1 MPQKPR
7 KMHHRRLTP
16 TSRTRE
22 WPGRLNQRGA
32 PAINNQLTNEEIRA
46 LRSKL
51 DELRLE
57 HRDLNDVIDHLIHS
71 DYPDQ
76 LQLKRLKKRKLR
88 LKDLIQ
94 QVESR
99 LIPDLD
105 A

>member
-1 MPQKPR
+1 VAGAAQQP
-7 KMHHRRLTP
+7 
-16 TSRTRE
+16 
-22 WPGRLNQRGA
+22 GA
-32 PAINNQLTNEEIRA
+32 PAINNQLTNEEIQA
-46 LRSKL
+46 LRRKL

-57 HRDLNDVIDHLIHS
+57 HRDLDDVTNHLIQS

-88 LKDLIQ
+88 LKDQIQ

>member
-1 MPQKPR
+1 M
-7 KMHHRRLTP
+7 
-16 TSRTRE
+16 
-22 WPGRLNQRGA
+22 
-32 PAINNQLTNEEIRA
+32 
-46 LRSKL
+46 
-51 DELRLE
+51 RLE

-76 LQLKRLKKRKLR
+76 LQLKRLKTRKLR

>member
-1 MPQKPR
+1 MPANDR
-7 KMHHRRLTP
+7 GDST
-16 TSRTRE
+16 
-22 WPGRLNQRGA
+22 GA
-32 PAINNQLTNEEIRA
+32 PVINNPLNNEEIQS
-46 LRSKL
+46 LRKKR

-57 HRDLNDVIDHLIHS
+57 HRDLDDVIDHLIHS

-76 LQLKRLKKRKLR
+76 LRLKRLKTRKLR